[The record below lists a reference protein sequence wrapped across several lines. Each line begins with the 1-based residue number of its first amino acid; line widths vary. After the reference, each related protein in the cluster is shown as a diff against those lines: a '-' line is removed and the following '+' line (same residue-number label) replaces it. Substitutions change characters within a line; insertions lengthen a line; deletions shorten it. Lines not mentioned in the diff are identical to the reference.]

1 MCKTVD
7 SVQST
12 FLTDADTLYRLGCLA
27 AVRCR
32 VTTMAWRGGQP
43 SLSLQAAL
51 QVCPSPAL
59 PLHRVTQ
66 IEGAH
71 AVVERTQFPG

>member
-43 SLSLQAAL
+43 SLSLQLPRRSA
-51 QVCPSPAL
+51 PPL